1 MNHSRC
7 CANDNG
13 NACSRAARSSAGIF
27 RPPLFSLLTSSICF
41 PSPATVGF
49 SNRLLNPTSTPS
61 TLLTR
66 DTTCVA
72 SNECPPNSKKFSS
85 LPTRSRF
92 NTCAHTPATNSSVAV
107 LAPPSPLPPSP
118 SLPSPLSSLPFSPLF
133 GIPFRST
140 FPFTVSGIRSIH
152 THSPGTMY
160 SGNLLCTY
168 LLNSSFVVLSPP
180 PPRFPSPPPP
190 SSCFPSPPSLPL
202 PSPSSPS
209 LLTTSA
215 TSRWSPSP
223 SFSTTTTACPTPPC
237 SPNTASISPNSIRY
251 PLIFTCSSF
260 LPKYSSSPPS
270 LHLTRSPLRYSLLPP
285 SSLYPCGTNRS
296 AVCPAW
302 FTYPRANPAP
312 PIYNSP
318 HTPSGTNSPSSSSTY
333 TSTFAIGR
341 PILGSSFSP
350 SASDMLAHTVTSVG
364 PYASISLL
372 PSPHFLTTSFVH
384 ASPTTTS
391 VLTLF
396 ISSAFINPSN
406 DGGIVITSTP
416 SRLTNSVS
424 PSPGSSS
431 SFFPI
436 TSVPPLINAINT
448 SH

>member
-27 RPPLFSLLTSSICF
+27 RPPLFSLLSSSICF

-107 LAPPSPLPPSP
+107 LAPPSPLPPS
-118 SLPSPLSSLPFSPLF
+118 
-133 GIPFRST
+133 
-140 FPFTVSGIRSIH
+140 
-152 THSPGTMY
+152 
-160 SGNLLCTY
+160 
-168 LLNSSFVVLSPP
+168 
-180 PPRFPSPPPP
+180 
-190 SSCFPSPPSLPL
+190 SCFPSPPSLPL

-209 LLTTSA
+209 LLTTYA

-341 PILGSSFSP
+341 PIGTQLCSP
-350 SASDMLAHTVTSVG
+350 ISHPLHHVLSMVISVG
-364 PYASISLL
+364 PYK
-372 PSPHFLTTSFVH
+372 FTTSTGLR
-384 ASPTTTS
+384 SC
-391 VLTLF
+391 
-396 ISSAFINPSN
+396 
-406 DGGIVITSTP
+406 
-416 SRLTNSVS
+416 SRLTNPAPSAS
-424 PSPGSSS
+424 PPQNNNRNARHCSTFPSSS
-431 SFFPI
+431 IANWDGTNCTTVTCSRSI
-436 TSVPPLINAINT
+436 ISVRYSA
-448 SH
+448 SR

>member
-27 RPPLFSLLTSSICF
+27 RPPLFSLLSSSICF

-107 LAPPSPLPPSP
+107 LAPPSPLPPS
-118 SLPSPLSSLPFSPLF
+118 
-133 GIPFRST
+133 
-140 FPFTVSGIRSIH
+140 
-152 THSPGTMY
+152 
-160 SGNLLCTY
+160 
-168 LLNSSFVVLSPP
+168 
-180 PPRFPSPPPP
+180 
-190 SSCFPSPPSLPL
+190 SCFPSPPSLPL

-209 LLTTSA
+209 LLTTYA

-312 PIYNSP
+312 PMYNSP

-333 TSTFAIGR
+333 ICRSPIGSPITDAPPSISFPLTSRYVPCTAISVIPYMFTIFTLPYCSTHPASIPG
-341 PILGSSFSP
+341 L
-350 SASDMLAHTVTSVG
+350 SASPPKITVRKFSLNLFSS
-364 PYASISLL
+364 AISISCRN
-372 PSPHFLTTSFVH
+372 
-384 ASPTTTS
+384 A
-391 VLTLF
+391 
-396 ISSAFINPSN
+396 
-406 DGGIVITSTP
+406 DGV
-416 SRLTNSVS
+416 
-424 PSPGSSS
+424 
-431 SFFPI
+431 
-436 TSVPPLINAINT
+436 
-448 SH
+448 

>member
-27 RPPLFSLLTSSICF
+27 RPPLFSLLPSSICF
-41 PSPATVGF
+41 PSPATRGF

-160 SGNLLCTY
+160 SGNLPCTY

-180 PPRFPSPPPP
+180 
-190 SSCFPSPPSLPL
+190 L

-209 LLTTSA
+209 LLTTYA

-333 TSTFAIGR
+333 TSTFAFGR
-341 PILGSSFSP
+341 PIG
-350 SASDMLAHTVTSVG
+350 
-364 PYASISLL
+364 I
-372 PSPHFLTTSFVH
+372 
-384 ASPTTTS
+384 
-391 VLTLF
+391 
-396 ISSAFINPSN
+396 
-406 DGGIVITSTP
+406 DG
-416 SRLTNSVS
+416 TNS
-424 PSPGSSS
+424 
-431 SFFPI
+431 
-436 TSVPPLINAINT
+436 
-448 SH
+448 